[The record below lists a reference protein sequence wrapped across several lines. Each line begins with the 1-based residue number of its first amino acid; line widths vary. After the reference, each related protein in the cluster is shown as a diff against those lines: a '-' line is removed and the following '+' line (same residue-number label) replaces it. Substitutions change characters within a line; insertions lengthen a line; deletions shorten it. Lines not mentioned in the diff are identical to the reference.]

1 MLKRLF
7 PRVRGAFFIAF
18 CLSTVVGTSVAAPLE
33 SGIDRSGFD
42 ESVRP
47 QDDFN
52 RYVNGGWID
61 KTEIPADKT
70 RWGSFDILRDG
81 SDKHQREIIEE
92 LSKRQDLRAG
102 SEEQKIGDLYA
113 SLMDEAKINAL
124 GTQPLQP
131 YLDRIDHIT
140 DVKNLTRAFAELS
153 KLGIRGPM
161 VQFINA
167 DSRNSTKYA
176 VYLSQSGLGLPN
188 RNYYLKEDAKN
199 AEIRARYPE
208 YIAKLFTLAGL
219 SDGAGRARAVY
230 DLEMKIAT
238 AHWTPE
244 DDRDD
249 TKTNNPYLVA
259 DLGKVSDQIAWN
271 AFLDAAGMGKRT
283 DLFVRQPSYMTTLG
297 QLLNSTPLGDWQN
310 YLRFHVLNGAASWL
324 SADFATANF
333 EFFDKLING
342 QQEMQPRWQRS
353 VQTVN
358 FAMGEAVGKVYV
370 QRHFPPE
377 AKKRMDALVRNVLRT
392 FEMSISDLEWMSAE
406 TKSKAQG
413 KRSKFTTKI
422 GYPDKWK
429 DYSALEI
436 RRDDALGNLSRARVW
451 DYERDL
457 ARIDAPVDCGEWFMS
472 PQTVNAYHNPN
483 MNEIVF
489 PAAILQ
495 PPFFHM
501 NADDAVNY
509 GAIGAVIGHEIG
521 HAFDDQGRKTDADGN
536 LNDWWTEAD
545 ATAFTSKAQAL
556 VAQYN
561 GFKALEDLNVN
572 GQLTLGEN
580 IGDLTGISI
589 GYRAYK
595 MSLGGKEAP
604 VIDGLTGDQR
614 FFMGFAQIWRS
625 KSRDE
630 AMRRLVLT
638 NPHAPPQFRT
648 NGPLRNFTPFHQ
660 VFQIQEGDGMYLPQ
674 TERVKIW

>member
-1 MLKRLF
+1 MSTRLV
-7 PRVRGAFFIAF
+7 PRGRGAPYTVL
-18 CLSTVVGTSVAAPLE
+18 CLLAVFGTSIASPLE
-33 SGIDRSGFD
+33 SGIDRAGFD

-61 KTEIPADKT
+61 KTEIPADKST
-70 RWGSFDILRDG
+70 WGSFTILRDG

-92 LSKRQDLRAG
+92 LSKRKGLRAG

-113 SLMDEAKINAL
+113 SLMDEAKINSL
-124 GTQPLQP
+124 GTQPLKP
-131 YLDRIDHIT
+131 YLDRIDKIA
-140 DVKNLTRAFAELS
+140 DVKDLTRTFAELG
-153 KLGIRGPM
+153 KLGVAVPL
-161 VQFINA
+161 VQFINV

-176 VYLSQSGLGLPN
+176 VYLTQSGLGLPN

-199 AEIRARYPE
+199 AEIRAKYPE

-219 SDGAGRARAVY
+219 SDGAARARAIY

-244 DDRDD
+244 DNRDA

-259 DLGKVSDQIAWN
+259 DLGKVSDQIEWK
-271 AFLDAAGMGKRT
+271 AFLDAGGLGSRT
-283 DLFVRQPSYMTTLG
+283 DLFVRQPSYMTSLG
-297 QLLNSTPLGDWQN
+297 QILNTTPLADWQN
-310 YLRFHVLNGAASWL
+310 YLRFHVLNGASPWL
-324 SADFATANF
+324 SNDFATANF

-342 QQEMQPRWQRS
+342 TQEMQPRWQRS

-358 FAMGEAVGKVYV
+358 AAMGEAVGKVYV
-370 QRHFPPE
+370 EQHFPPE
-377 AKKRMDALVRNVLRT
+377 AKKRMDELVRNVLRT
-392 FEMSISDLEWMSAE
+392 FEMSIADLEWMSAE
-406 TKSKAQG
+406 TKTKAEE
-413 KRSKFTTKI
+413 KRRKFATKI
-422 GYPDKWK
+422 GYPNDWK

-436 RRDDALGNLSRARVW
+436 RRDDALGNLSRARIW
-451 DYERDL
+451 DFERLL
-457 ARIDAPVDCGEWFMS
+457 ARIDAPVDRDEWFMS
-472 PQTVNAYHNPN
+472 PQTVNAYHNPR

-495 PPFFHM
+495 PPFFHL

-509 GAIGAVIGHEIG
+509 GGIGAVIGHEIG
-521 HAFDDQGRKTDADGN
+521 HAFDDQGRKTDGAGN

-545 ATAFTSKAQAL
+545 AAAFTAKAQAL
-556 VAQYN
+556 VEQYN

-580 IGDLTGISI
+580 IGDLTGLSI

-595 MSLGGKEAP
+595 ISLGGKEAP
-604 VIDGLTGDQR
+604 VIDGLTGEQR

-638 NPHAPPQFRT
+638 NPHAPPQFRA
-648 NGPLRNFTPFHQ
+648 NGPLRNFAPFHQ
-660 VFQIQEGDGMYLPQ
+660 AFQVKAGDGMYLPE
-674 TERVKIW
+674 TERVTIW